1 LSERPRGPEP
11 VKAKACERNAV
22 RSWLTA
28 RGFKPVD
35 INRELPA
42 AAQAGTLEVT
52 KRGIRELHRV
62 TEFEYKRAGGTAEDA
77 AVK

>member
-1 LSERPRGPEP
+1 MT
-11 VKAKACERNAV
+11 K
-22 RSWLTA
+22 
-28 RGFKPVD
+28 RGFKPID

-52 KRGIRELHRV
+52 KRGIRILHRV

>member
-1 LSERPRGPEP
+1 MSEKPRGPQP
-11 VKAKACERNAV
+11 VAAKTCERNDV

-42 AAQAGTLEVT
+42 AAQGAVSKT
-52 KRGIRELHRV
+52 KSGIRELHRV